1 MAGFEST
8 MLHKVAPQ
16 PFGSQLPRES
26 EALCRFRV
34 DYRYWWP
41 SPVSRG
47 ESHEDS
53 LQAGPPTIDRRG
65 EQVRNRRERRSWPIC
80 APIVDRVPP
89 RKFSGAKA
97 FGVEKKKK
105 KEKKYRF
112 FNRFEIRY
120 VLVVGR
126 SVERFEMRQIAAWM
140 GFLGRGWKTNRK
152 GRTLMECHGLGIW
165 ILIRCEQGNWAE
177 GNFEGS
183 SQEFAHV
190 SSSSSFSFIT
200 RIRDINDEREDIYWT
215 SWNSSS
221 IGIQDGIRLAL
232 ANLPFHRWSKH
243 LVTRKAKDQSQQV

>member
-65 EQVRNRRERRSWPIC
+65 EQVRNRRERRSWLIC

-89 RKFSGAKA
+89 WKFSGAKA

-105 KEKKYRF
+105 KKKNTRF
-112 FNRFEIRY
+112 QPIRDS
-120 VLVVGR
+120 VRLSCRKVGR
-126 SVERFEMRQIAAWM
+126 ALWDAADSRVNGIPWARVENKQEGAHTDGMPRSWHLNFDSVRA
-140 GFLGRGWKTNRK
+140 G
-152 GRTLMECHGLGIW
+152 
-165 ILIRCEQGNWAE
+165 
-177 GNFEGS
+177 
-183 SQEFAHV
+183 
-190 SSSSSFSFIT
+190 
-200 RIRDINDEREDIYWT
+200 
-215 SWNSSS
+215 
-221 IGIQDGIRLAL
+221 
-232 ANLPFHRWSKH
+232 
-243 LVTRKAKDQSQQV
+243 